1 MRSFAPAPRPRKVE
15 IKLRSKCES
24 APPPARPDARYRDGM
39 SRALVFAVR
48 YGIPAVLILAGL
60 VAIVARDGDET
71 SYELAAM
78 SIGGGLAVLLLNVVF
93 RFGAKGDSDRDDED
107 AARRYFDEHGHWPD
121 EAPGGR
127 P

>member
-1 MRSFAPAPRPRKVE
+1 MVWCVPAPAAGP
-15 IKLRSKCES
+15 S
-24 APPPARPDARYRDGM
+24 AGAPARPRARYGEGM
-39 SRALVFAVR
+39 SRALVSAVR

-60 VAIVARDGDET
+60 VAIVARGGDET

-78 SIGGGLAVLLLNVVF
+78 SIGGGLAVLLLNAVF
-93 RFGAKGDSDRDDED
+93 RFGAKGDSDRDAED

-127 P
+127 L